1 MSHRTRLVVS
11 AGLLGALVGCGSGG
25 GGAMPP
31 PAVDGAPPATTDGPP
46 PSVADAEPV
55 PDDAFGFDPDADVF
69 IPCTDDPRAEH
80 YAPGMLKTGP
90 KSQISVTLLSSD
102 PGPPIKG
109 VNTWSVL
116 VTDAAKAPQSGA
128 TLKVVPYMPDHN
140 HGTIVKPTITPLSD
154 AGQYKV
160 TPLYLF
166 MAGLWE
172 VTLTVSTPT
181 GVQDAV
187 VFRFCIQQ

>member
-1 MSHRTRLVVS
+1 MVVG
-11 AGLLGALVGCGSGG
+11 AGLLALVGAGCG
-25 GGAMPP
+25 GGAGATPP
-31 PAVDGAPPATTDGPP
+31 PTPSDSAPSSP
-46 PSVADAEPV
+46 ADASTDAES

-80 YAPGMLKTGP
+80 YMPGMLKTGP
-90 KSQISVTLLSSD
+90 KGQLSVTLLSSD

-109 VNTWSVL
+109 TNSWSVL
-116 VTDAAKAPQSGA
+116 VTDAAKAPQTGA
-128 TLKVVPYMPDHN
+128 TLKVVPFMPDHN
-140 HGTIVKPTITPLSD
+140 HGTILKPMSTPLSD

-172 VTLTVSTPT
+172 VTFTVSTPT